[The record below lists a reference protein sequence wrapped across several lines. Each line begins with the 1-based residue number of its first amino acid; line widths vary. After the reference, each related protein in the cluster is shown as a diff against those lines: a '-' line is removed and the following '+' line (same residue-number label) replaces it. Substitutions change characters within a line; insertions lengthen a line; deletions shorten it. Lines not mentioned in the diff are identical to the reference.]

1 MLPPDGFLGKLPRVG
16 AEREHNK
23 NRPSV
28 IGVGRSLGLQVTA
41 SPAAAVFTNL
51 TGEQIRS
58 ASSSGRLQTP
68 RWREPD
74 SNPRSPSYGELGALG
89 ARDATHATSA
99 KPGIA
104 SVARELGEGSILW

>member
-1 MLPPDGFLGKLPRVG
+1 MDFLVNYRASALN
-16 AEREHNK
+16 ESTTK